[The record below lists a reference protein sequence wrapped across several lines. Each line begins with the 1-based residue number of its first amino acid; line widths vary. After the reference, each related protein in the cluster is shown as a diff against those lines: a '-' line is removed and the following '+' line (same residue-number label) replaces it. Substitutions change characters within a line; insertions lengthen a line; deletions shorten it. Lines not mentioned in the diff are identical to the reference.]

1 MSQHPPKGSI
11 FAEDRG
17 TSRNS
22 VNIPPAF
29 YDSRRTT
36 IYSQGLVKTTRDS
49 LLDESP
55 PITVRVCQQSND
67 PAAGVHF
74 KEFAIERDRLPKY
87 EYNIEMAQR
96 WLTLEGK
103 SGRIHKFPLKAIL
116 PKVQM
121 TRRVPAKQLPRDVEV
136 DRKRRLYNKVNLG
149 EELSKAGLTPE
160 ELLPTEE
167 QYFLLS
173 EKAFKHFLP
182 LSFFDDPNLE
192 SHCPDVW
199 LSLGLVEGD
208 QRYPLPAKAFLPL
221 QQSLRDYEWQDA
233 AVSEFDSGS
242 GKWQVM
248 ILSDECCYQVP
259 GIQIMFL
266 AENPF
271 LFIER
276 LHSAVEQRN
285 QAESIIM
292 METIADCV
300 LRQNL
305 NEQRYYPNKLVE
317 RLMANV
323 ATTTDPLFYQ
333 QLRLEIYLLFEHLMA
348 CYDLQRFVTIQP
360 KQFPLLQADVIKRF
374 LPKAFVSPRSV
385 EEQRILKSFNIAIK
399 KRAYEVLSFSLYY
412 TAGGIES
419 MGNVASE
426 CLYIETLS
434 LFICNFAKAMPLS
447 DFLSVQQQQ
456 SSQVAGYLKN
466 SWPSKLAMGIIM
478 VLRPLG
484 KGWLDICLDKWRVYE
499 MCKIFRFI
507 LQTKFR
513 MQESMQ
519 VLLESSITNFTQFL
533 SEPCL
538 PFLKLPEDYQWT
550 SDFINSEFPY
560 AKPIFSLI
568 ISVTEDTKEV
578 IYSTNPEEFPPAL
591 KEVFKKSLE
600 KTSGVRCIDAETLV
614 NLRFAP
620 NLFILTVELI
630 EDLYVRCND
639 LLQRCYL
646 KAIPPL
652 HSYARKYERFVDF
665 YLLHVPTYMAEYRA
679 SQKTSMQVKTDIL
692 EHKRCKEEMREILPA
707 SISIGPFLVIVDPM
721 KQYMIR
727 KRIEIVKRI
736 FEYYID
742 RMYDS
747 NEHLLERCLEIY
759 NRINEKPQSIEHLYE
774 IRNFALTIPELVDQ
788 LRADIQVMWL
798 EYDMLDSFFYNL
810 PDHQFAMKWEAYAW
824 PKQILDRLST
834 LKEEQKMD
842 IEEFKRLHLSECIG
856 FEERL
861 ESLNDEIQQFSL
873 QFNPKKVM
881 ETAVEVKKTWKII
894 QDLQKL
900 GETLRYR
907 QELFELEELS
917 LEFLA
922 SIIEGFLPYKNL
934 WYACQDLVKLEEAT
948 VGNPIVNIEL
958 DDVWE
963 ALQAIKNSLNESLE
977 IFNEKPEIQ
986 NVAHYFLQVMD
997 EFVPKFNAI
1006 RDLKNEN
1013 WLYLHWQELGVRS
1026 GMDIKYS
1033 AAMNF
1038 QYCMRKGMMEH
1049 LELVH
1054 EISEK
1059 ATNEADAIRKAWEEE
1074 ERRKEEERQAIL
1086 MRKAMRKCRRDI
1098 V

>member
-1 MSQHPPKGSI
+1 MSHQHPRGSI
-11 FAEDRG
+11 FAEG
-17 TSRNS
+17 STSPRTS
-22 VNIPPAF
+22 IPNAF
-29 YDSRRTT
+29 YESRRTT
-36 IYSQGLVKTTRDS
+36 IYSQGIVIPTRDS
-49 LLDESP
+49 TLDESP
-55 PITVRVCQQSND
+55 PITVKVCQQTNES
-67 PAAGVHF
+67 AVHF
-74 KEFAIERDRLPKY
+74 KELTIERDKLPNY
-87 EYNIEMAQR
+87 EYNIELAQR

-103 SGRIHKFPLKAIL
+103 NGRIHKFPLKTIL

-136 DRKRRLYNKVNLG
+136 DRRRRLFNKVDLCQ
-149 EELSKAGLTPE
+149 ELAKAGLSVE
-160 ELLPTEE
+160 ELLPSEE
-167 QYFLLS
+167 DYFGMS
-173 EKAFKHFLP
+173 EKTFKHFLP
-182 LSFFDDPNLE
+182 LSFFDDPGME
-192 SHCPDVW
+192 SHTPEIW
-199 LSLGLVEGD
+199 LSLGVVEGD

-221 QQSLRDYEWQDA
+221 QQSLRHYEWQDA
-233 AVSEFDSGS
+233 AVSDYDFER
-242 GKWQVM
+242 GKWKVM
-248 ILSDECCYQVP
+248 ILSDECCYEVP

-271 LFIER
+271 LFVER
-276 LHSAVEQRN
+276 LRSAVEQRN
-285 QAESIIM
+285 MAESQIM

-300 LRQNL
+300 LRQNM
-305 NEQRYYPNKLVE
+305 EERHYYGNKLLE

-323 ATTTDPLFYQ
+323 NTDEVFYQ
-333 QLRLEIYLLFEHLMA
+333 QLWHEIYLLFEHLMA
-348 CYDLQRFVTIQP
+348 CYDLQRFVQISP
-360 KQFPLLQADVIKRF
+360 KQFPMLRPDIIARF
-374 LPKAFVSPRSV
+374 LPKAFVSLQSEKER
-385 EEQRILKSFNIAIK
+385 EIIK
-399 KRAYEVLSFSLYY
+399 GFKIDIPKRGYEVLNSSLYY
-412 TAGGIES
+412 TGGGIEAMS
-419 MGNVASE
+419 NVAAE
-426 CLYIETLS
+426 CLYIETLN
-434 LFICNFAKAMPLS
+434 LFICNFAKALPLA
-447 DFLSVQQQQ
+447 DFLGIQQQQ
-456 SSQVAGYLKN
+456 STQVSGYLKN
-466 SWPSKLAMGIIM
+466 SWPSKLAAGIIM

-484 KGWLDICLDKWRVYE
+484 KGWLDIGLDKWRIYE

-519 VLLESSITNFTQFL
+519 VLLENSIETFTHFL
-533 SEPCL
+533 SDPCL
-538 PFLKLPEDYQWT
+538 GFLDLDESYEWT

-560 AKPIFSLI
+560 AKPIFSLV
-568 ISVTEDTKEV
+568 ISVTEDTREV
-578 IYSTNPEEFPPAL
+578 IYSTSPEEFPPAL

-600 KTSGVRCIDAETLV
+600 KTSGVRCIDAETLQ

-646 KAIPPL
+646 KAIGPL
-652 HSYARKYERFVDF
+652 HSYARKYERFVEF

-679 SQKTSMQVKTDIL
+679 AQKTSMQVKADIL

-707 SISIGPFLVIVDPM
+707 SISIGPFQVIVDPM

-747 NEHLLERCLEIY
+747 NERLLERCLEIY
-759 NRINEKPQSIEHLYE
+759 NRINEKPQSIEHLFD
-774 IRNFALTIPELVDQ
+774 IRNFALTIPELVEQ
-788 LRADIQVMWL
+788 LRADIQIMWL

-834 LKEEQKMD
+834 LKEEQKLD

-881 ETAVEVKKTWKII
+881 ETAVEVKKTWKVI

-907 QELFELEELS
+907 QELFELEEFS

-958 DDVWE
+958 ADVW
-963 ALQAIKNSLNESLE
+963 QAMEVIKNSLNEALE

-986 NVAHYFLQVMD
+986 NVANYFLQVLD
-997 EFVPKFNAI
+997 EFIPKYNAI
-1006 RDLKNEN
+1006 QDLKNEN
-1013 WLYLHWQELGVRS
+1013 WLYLHWQELGQRS

-1038 QYCMRKGMMEH
+1038 QYCMRKGMMDH

-1059 ATNEADAIRKAWEEE
+1059 ATNEADAIRQAWEEE

>member
-1 MSQHPPKGSI
+1 MSHQYPRGSI
-11 FAEDRG
+11 FANGR
-17 TSRNS
+17 TSQGSIS
-22 VNIPPAF
+22 VPPAF

-36 IYSQGLVKTTRDS
+36 IYSQGIVKPHRDS
-49 LLDESP
+49 TQDDYHPAL
-55 PITVRVCQQSND
+55 VVKVCQQTND
-67 PAAGVHF
+67 QGWHF
-74 KEFAIERDRLPKY
+74 RELELDRDKLPKY

-103 SGRIHKFPLKAIL
+103 DGRLHKFPLRTIL

-136 DRKRRLYNKVNLG
+136 DRRRRLFNKVNLP
-149 EELSKAGLTPE
+149 EELDKAGMVAE
-160 ELLPTEE
+160 ELLPSEE
-167 QYFLLS
+167 QYYLLS

-182 LSFFDDPNLE
+182 LSFFDDPNME
-192 SHCPDVW
+192 SHVPEVW
-199 LSLGLVEGD
+199 LSLGDVEGD
-208 QRYPLPAKAFLPL
+208 RRYPLPAKAFLPW
-221 QQSLRDYEWQDA
+221 QQNLRNYEWQDA
-233 AVSEFDSGS
+233 AVEDYDAER
-242 GKWQVM
+242 GKWKVM
-248 ILSDECCYQVP
+248 VLADECYYEVP
-259 GIQIMFL
+259 VIQIMFL

-276 LHSAVEQRN
+276 LRLAVEQRN
-285 QAESIIM
+285 LAESLIT

-300 LRQNL
+300 LRQDL
-305 NEQRYYPNKLVE
+305 NENFEYENKLLD
-317 RLMANV
+317 RLMADVN
-323 ATTTDPLFYQ
+323 TDVVFYQ
-333 QLRLEIYLLFEHLMA
+333 QLRREVYLLFEHLMA
-348 CYDLQRFVTIQP
+348 CYDLHRFVRIAP
-360 KQFPLLQADVIKRF
+360 KQFPQLKAEVLEKF
-374 LPKAFVSPRSV
+374 LPKAYVSENSLR
-385 EEQRILKSFNIAIK
+385 ECEILKGFNLDIG
-399 KRAYEVLSFSLYY
+399 KRSNEVLRSSLYY
-412 TAGGIES
+412 TEGGILA
-419 MGNVASE
+419 MANVTSE
-426 CLYIETLS
+426 CLYIETLN
-434 LFICNFAKAMPLS
+434 LFICNFVKAMPLS
-447 DFLSVQQQQ
+447 EFLTVQQQQ
-456 SSQVAGYLKN
+456 STQVSGYLKN

-478 VLRPLG
+478 ILRPLG
-484 KGWLDICLDKWRVYE
+484 KGWLDIGLDKWRIYE

-507 LQTKFR
+507 RQTKFR

-519 VLLESSITNFTQFL
+519 VLLETSIGNFTKFL

-538 PFLKLPEDYQWT
+538 GFLELREDYQWT
-550 SDFINSEFPY
+550 NDFIHSEFRY
-560 AKPIFSLI
+560 DNPIFSL
-568 ISVTEDTKEV
+568 VLGVNEDTKEV
-578 IYSTNPEEFPPAL
+578 EYSTRPEEFPPAL

-600 KTSGVRCIDAETLV
+600 KTSGVRCIDAETLT

-630 EDLYVRCND
+630 EDLYTECDD
-639 LLQRCYL
+639 LLQNCYR
-646 KAIPPL
+646 KAIGPL
-652 HSYARKYERFVDF
+652 YSYARKYERFVEF
-665 YLLHVPTYMAEYRA
+665 YLLHVPTYMAEYRSA
-679 SQKTSMQVKTDIL
+679 QKSSMQVKMDIL

-707 SISIGPFLVIVDPM
+707 TISIGPFLVIVDPM

-742 RMYDS
+742 RMYDT
-747 NEHLLERCLEIY
+747 NERLVERCLEIY
-759 NRINEKPQSIEHLYE
+759 NRINEKPQSIEHLFD
-774 IRNFALTIPELVDQ
+774 IRAFAQTIPELVDQ

-834 LKEEQKMD
+834 LKEEQKLD

-917 LEFLA
+917 LEFLS

-948 VGNPIVNIEL
+948 VGNPIVNIDL
-958 DDVWE
+958 NDVWE
-963 ALQAIKNSLNESLE
+963 AMQVIKNSLQESLE

-986 NVAHYFLQVMD
+986 NVAHYFLQILE
-997 EFVPKFNAI
+997 EFIPKYNAI
-1006 RDLKNEN
+1006 GDLKNEN
-1013 WLYLHWQELGVRS
+1013 WLYLHWQELALRS

-1038 QYCMRKGMMEH
+1038 QYCIRKGMMDH

-1054 EISEK
+1054 EISQK
-1059 ATNEADAIRKAWEEE
+1059 ATNEADAIRRAWEEE
-1074 ERRKEEERQAIL
+1074 EQRKEEERQAIL